1 MTRVVVTGA
10 TGNVGWQV
18 VRALAAD
25 AAVDEVVG
33 VARRVPEATLPG
45 VTWWAADVARDDLD
59 DPLSDADVV
68 IHLAWQIQPARDGEQ
83 LRRVNVDGTQ
93 RLLDAAGR
101 RGVRRLVVAS
111 SVGAY
116 APGPVD
122 RRVDESWP
130 TTGTP
135 TSTYAVQKAEVERRL
150 DRFEGDHPDAVV
162 TRVRTALVFQR
173 LAASE
178 QARIFT
184 GGALAR
190 VAPWLLRHR
199 VPLVPADERL
209 RFQVVHAA
217 DAAEAYRRLVH
228 HELRGGLNVATEP
241 PVDGALLAELLGG
254 RPVPT
259 PAWLLD
265 AGASL
270 TYRLRLQPTPPG
282 WVHLALAVPLLDT
295 GRAREELGWTP
306 RHDARATLLDA
317 LDGIRDRAGAPTEP
331 LQPVAEPLEA

>member
-1 MTRVVVTGA
+1 MTRIVVTGA

-25 AAVDEVVG
+25 QNVDEVVG
-33 VARRVPEATLPG
+33 VARRRPDTEIPG
-45 VTWWAADVARDDLD
+45 VAWRSLDLAVDDLD
-59 DPLSDADVV
+59 GLLADADAV
-68 IHLAWQIQPARDGEQ
+68 IHLAWQIQPARDRDR
-83 LRRVNVDGTQ
+83 LRRVNVEGTQ

-101 RGVRRLVVAS
+101 VGLRRIVVAS

-122 RRVDESWP
+122 RTVDESWP

-135 TSTYAVQKAEVERRL
+135 TSTYSLQKAEVERRL
-150 DRFEGDHPDAVV
+150 DRHEAEHPDAIV

-178 QARIFT
+178 QARIFA

-190 VAPWLLRHR
+190 LAPWALRRR
-199 VPLVPADERL
+199 VPLVPANDRL
-209 RFQVVHAA
+209 RFQVVHAS

-228 HELRGGLNVATEP
+228 HDRRGGVNVATEP
-241 PVDGALLAELLGG
+241 PVDGRLLAELLGG
-254 RPVPT
+254 HPVPT

-270 TYRLRLQPTPPG
+270 THALRLQPTPPG

-295 GRAREELGWTP
+295 RRAREELGWAP
-306 RHDARATLLDA
+306 RLDARATLADA

-331 LQPVAEPLEA
+331 LQPVAGGPGG